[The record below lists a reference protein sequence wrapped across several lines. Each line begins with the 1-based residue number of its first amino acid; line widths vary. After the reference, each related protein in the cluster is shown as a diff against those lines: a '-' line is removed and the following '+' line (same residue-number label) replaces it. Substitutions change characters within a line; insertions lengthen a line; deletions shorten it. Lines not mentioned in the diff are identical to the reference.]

1 MRLYNLRRKWLLGL
15 WLLEDTDINV
25 GFLWYWQKNNLGH
38 YIALSLILRSLS
50 LSLASRAVS
59 QGLSLS
65 HSLSLVLSRTL
76 TAREVSLPITLAIRS
91 PKRTL
96 EDHRVLRRCIS
107 SSLYLSVILAS
118 DFPIHGWSRP
128 LVFVALSLIY
138 WFWSLASRWSLIYWL
153 WKVVIFFSCVL
164 ELLQIGSYVYI

>member
-107 SSLYLSVILAS
+107 SSLYYLWYWPLIFLSMADLGLWFLS
-118 DFPIHGWSRP
+118 LSLWFTDFGLWPLDDLWFTDFGKLWSSF
-128 LVFVALSLIY
+128 LVF
-138 WFWSLASRWSLIYWL
+138 
-153 WKVVIFFSCVL
+153 
-164 ELLQIGSYVYI
+164 